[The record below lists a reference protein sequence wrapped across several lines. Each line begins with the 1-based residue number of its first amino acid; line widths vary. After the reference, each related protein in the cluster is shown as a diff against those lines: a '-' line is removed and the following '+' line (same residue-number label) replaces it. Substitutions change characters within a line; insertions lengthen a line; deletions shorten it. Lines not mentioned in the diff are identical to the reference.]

1 MARWLD
7 DQKEILEQDCVLLK
21 IDDVRDLHGYEVAKR
36 LTGGEH
42 YGVPFHAIFDP
53 DATMLIN
60 STSTIGNVGH
70 PSGFEGKKHLR
81 KMLTETRSRMT
92 VEQTDETVA
101 SLND

>member
-21 IDDVRDLHGYEVAKR
+21 IDDVRDLHGDEVAKR
-36 LTGGEH
+36 LTDGEH
-42 YGVPFHAIFDP
+42 YGVPFHAIIDP
-53 DATMLIN
+53 DAKMLIN
-60 STSTIGNVGH
+60 SASTIGNIGH

-81 KMLTETRSRMT
+81 KMLTETRSKLT
-92 VEQTDETVA
+92 GKQIDEIVA